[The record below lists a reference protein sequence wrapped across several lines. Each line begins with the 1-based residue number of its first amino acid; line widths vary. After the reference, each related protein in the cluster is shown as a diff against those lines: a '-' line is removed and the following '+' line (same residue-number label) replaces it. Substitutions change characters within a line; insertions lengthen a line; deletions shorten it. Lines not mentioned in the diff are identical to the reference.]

1 MRTNNVLQYLIPR
14 IPYGSTWRKHDAR
27 LMKYFALQNKQFV
40 YRGGPVE
47 QIGEF
52 CFRIQREY
60 PDAEVAI

>member
-1 MRTNNVLQYLIPR
+1 
-14 IPYGSTWRKHDAR
+14 
-27 LMKYFALQNKQFV
+27 MKYFALQNKQFV